1 MQSKTKTVILSG
13 FQQFPNGLMVTYGFR
28 HMLYGYTLRVPK
40 SGQQVK
46 NLSTLCIVIIMIL
59 AWIFEHS
66 GSLVPKMCNC
76 TLGAQVHQLSWG
88 RTNVLFVTYYSLLF
102 TRFSLHVTI
111 YSLLV
116 TFYSLLVTTYSLLVT
131 FYSLLVTFYLLLLT
145 RYSLLLSRCFL
156 LVTSCFLNQL

>member
-1 MQSKTKTVILSG
+1 MQSKTKTIIFSG

-28 HMLYGYTLRVPK
+28 HMLYGYTLRAPK

-76 TLGAQVHQLSWG
+76 TSGAQVHELSWG
-88 RTNVLFVTYYSLLF
+88 RTNVLFVTCYSLLF
-102 TRFSLHVTI
+102 TRL
-111 YSLLV
+111 SLLA
-116 TFYSLLVTTYSLLVT
+116 TI
-131 FYSLLVTFYLLLLT
+131 YSLLVTFYLLLLT
-145 RYSLLLSRCFL
+145 RYLLLLSRCFL

>member
-1 MQSKTKTVILSG
+1 MQSKTKTTILSG

-28 HMLYGYTLRVPK
+28 HMLYGYTLRALK

-76 TLGAQVHQLSWG
+76 TSGAQVHELSWG
-88 RTNVLFVTYYSLLF
+88 RTNVLFVTCYSLLF
-102 TRFSLHVTI
+102 TRL
-111 YSLLV
+111 SLLA
-116 TFYSLLVTTYSLLVT
+116 TI
-131 FYSLLVTFYLLLLT
+131 YSLLVTFYLLLLT
-145 RYSLLLSRCFL
+145 RYLLLLSRCFL